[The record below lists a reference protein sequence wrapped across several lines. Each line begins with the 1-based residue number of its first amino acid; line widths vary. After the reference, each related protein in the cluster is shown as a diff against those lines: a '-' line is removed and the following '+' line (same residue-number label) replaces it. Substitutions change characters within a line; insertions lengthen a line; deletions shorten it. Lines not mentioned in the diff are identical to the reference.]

1 MASALRIALG
11 RTVRALRSA
20 VGYSQEGFADAIGVH
35 RTYMGTLERG
45 DGNPTLETLELI
57 GKGLRIPV
65 SELIR
70 AAETGR
76 LPDVSPSDTKRS
88 TGSRSRRL
96 RLGRVAERHDPDRPD
111 RRP

>member
-1 MASALRIALG
+1 MPSSLRIALG

-20 VGYSQEGFADAIGVH
+20 AGYSQEGFADAIGVH

-57 GKGLRIPV
+57 AKGLHLPV
-65 SELIR
+65 SELLR

-76 LPDVSPSDTKRS
+76 IPDISVLNSPHGRLS
-88 TGSRSRRL
+88 SRSP
-96 RLGRVAERHDPDRPD
+96 RLGRVAEPSDPDR
-111 RRP
+111 R

>member
-1 MASALRIALG
+1 MSSVLRVALG

-20 VGYSQEGFADAIGVH
+20 AGYSQEGFADAIGVH

-57 GKGLRIPV
+57 ANGLQMPV

-70 AAETGR
+70 AAENGGPPDIMTPESKHPTGPR
-76 LPDVSPSDTKRS
+76 GRP
-88 TGSRSRRL
+88 
-96 RLGRVAERHDPDRPD
+96 RLGRVAEHGDTD
-111 RRP
+111 RRT

>member
-1 MASALRIALG
+1 MPSTLRGALG

-20 VGYSQEGFADAIGVH
+20 AGYSQEGFADAIGVH

-57 GKGLRIPV
+57 ANGLHMQI
-65 SELIR
+65 SDLLR

-76 LPDVSPSDTKRS
+76 LPDIGILNPARRV
-88 TGSRSRRL
+88 RSRRS
-96 RLGRVAERHDPDRPD
+96 RMDRVGHPNDSD
-111 RRP
+111 RR

>member
-1 MASALRIALG
+1 MSSALRVALG

-20 VGYSQEGFADAIGVH
+20 AGYSQEGFADAIGVH

-57 GKGLRIPV
+57 AAGLRMPV
-65 SELIR
+65 FELVR

-76 LPDVSPSDTKRS
+76 LPDITPDPKRS
-88 TGSRSRRL
+88 GPRGRP
-96 RLGRVAERHDPDRPD
+96 RLGRVAERSDPDRKS
-111 RRP
+111 